1 MTVLFA
7 EALDQ
12 HWLEVGRPDQSAW
25 AATCSC
31 GHWQYDFHGP
41 PGLKLGDHFAPFSEH
56 VAVALRTA
64 LRERGVHL
72 VTVESLA
79 KAAQNHETSGI
90 HGPLHCSLA
99 CGASLFAALGD
110 VADEAALSPEPK
122 P

>member
-1 MTVLFA
+1 MTDLLA

-12 HWLEVGRPDQSAW
+12 HWLEVGSLDQSAW

-31 GHWQYDFHGP
+31 GDWQYDFDGP
-41 PGLKLGDHFAPFSEH
+41 PPITLGDHFAPFSEH
-56 VAVALRTA
+56 VAEALRAA

-90 HGPLHCSLA
+90 HGSLHCSLA
-99 CGASLFAALGD
+99 CGASLF
-110 VADEAALSPEPK
+110 DELEEEEA
-122 P
+122 